1 MTYRTVIPAA
11 IILIA
16 GGAAIAVA
24 AGGDRHDGHAAR
36 HEARLDHMFE
46 AFDLNADG
54 KITRAEIE
62 AGREARFA
70 ASDAN
75 GDGKLS
81 EAELRAAMQKR
92 AADRAERR
100 LQRIMERADADKDG
114 AISLAEYK
122 DPPRHRGGKMF
133 KRLDQ
138 NGDGAVTREEAEAA
152 KGWRHGRKDD
162 KKAD

>member
-11 IILIA
+11 IILA
-16 GGAAIAVA
+16 VGGAAIAVA
-24 AGGDRHDGHAAR
+24 AGGDRHDDRAAR
-36 HEARLDHMFE
+36 HEARLDRMFE

-75 GDGKLS
+75 GDGQLS

-92 AADRAERR
+92 AAERANRR
-100 LQRIMERADADKDG
+100 VDRIMQRSDKDKDG
-114 AISLAEYK
+114 AISLAEFGET
-122 DPPRHRGGKMF
+122 PRHRGGKMF
-133 KRLDQ
+133 ERLDKD
-138 NGDGAVTREEAEAA
+138 GDGAVTRAEAEAA
-152 KGWRHGRKDD
+152 KGWRHWRKHD